1 MKLFLYKT
9 ILLLF
14 KGLVYI
20 KRGVFWL
27 FGIFWALVKS
37 LANLVRTTL
46 GFRFYKWQ
54 LRVEKWLDKLRLASD
69 KGFLGVLGKRSTLQL
84 LFLVAAVLISAPHSK
99 LYNEDVTSIAGR
111 KTILYSIVGPGEQDF
126 EIEKVNRRSAPA
138 TSASPQLGQGVV
150 ASNDFGTVSLN
161 LSSRNLTK
169 MNIGGTALIHSSIPP
184 GTQIDR
190 DYPTVSTGTEKS
202 AQRDEIIEYTVK
214 PGDVIGSIADRFGV
228 SNKTILWANDLTY
241 NSYIRPG
248 DKLKIL
254 PVSGVLHQVTSG
266 DTLAGI
272 ANKYDAE
279 MGEIV
284 DYNNLGA
291 KNNIQPGQEL
301 IIPHGEKDRTSNRQQ
316 TQTETGSQTKTQPQ
330 VEDSLDNVAASP
342 SSVSTPAGSS
352 FIWPT
357 TVHNITQYYGWRHTG
372 LDIAGSRG
380 SPLLASKSGRVVK
393 SSCGWN
399 GGYGCYVVIDHGRA
413 VRTVYAHAY
422 RVLVNRGERVTQGDT
437 VALMGSTGRS
447 TGPHIHFEVRVRGQR
462 ENPLKYI
469 R

>member
-1 MKLFLYKT
+1 MKTLLYKT
-9 ILLLF
+9 IILLF
-14 KGLVYI
+14 RGLGYI

-27 FGIFWALVKS
+27 FGVFWALVES
-37 LANLVRTTL
+37 LADLIRTTL

-54 LRVEKWLDKLRLASD
+54 LRIDKWLEKLKLASD
-69 KGFLGVLGKRSTLQL
+69 KGVVGILGKRSTLQL
-84 LFLVAAVLISAPHSK
+84 LFLVAAVLISVPHSK
-99 LYNEDVTSIAGR
+99 LYNKDVTSIAGR
-111 KTILYSIVGPGEQDF
+111 KTILYSIVGPGEQNF
-126 EIEKVNRRSAPA
+126 EIERVKRRTLP
-138 TSASPQLGQGVV
+138 TTGISPRWRQGAV
-150 ASNDFGTVSLN
+150 ASKDFGSVSLN
-161 LSSRNLTK
+161 LSTRNLTK
-169 MNIGGTALIHSSIPP
+169 MNIGGTALIRASIPP
-184 GTQIDR
+184 GTEIDR
-190 DYPTVSTGTEKS
+190 SYTTTATGTTKS
-202 AQRDEIIEYTVK
+202 AQREKIVEYTVK

-228 SNKTILWANDLTY
+228 TNKTILWANDLTY

-279 MGEIV
+279 VEEII
-284 DYNNLGA
+284 DYNNLETGSS
-291 KNNIQPGQEL
+291 IQPGQKL
-301 IIPHGEKDRTSNRQQ
+301 IIPHGEKDRSSDTQQ
-316 TQTETGSQTKTQPQ
+316 TQTEPSTQTQTQPR
-330 VEDSLDNVAASP
+330 VEDSFDDIAASP
-342 SSVSTPAGSS
+342 PSVSTPAGSS

-357 TVHNITQYYGWRHTG
+357 TVHTITQYFGWRHTG
-372 LDIAGSRG
+372 LDIAGPRG
-380 SPLLASKSGRVVK
+380 TSLLASKSGRVVK

-399 GGYGCYVVIDHGRA
+399 GGYGCYVVIDHGRG
-413 VRTVYAHAY
+413 VRTLYAHAY
-422 RVLVNRGERVTQGDT
+422 RLLANRGERVTQGDT